1 MIYYICAKTKF
12 TQPKNI
18 AIFLDRLN
26 KENERIIKKI
36 FRFKDIIKI
45 N

>member
-12 TQPKNI
+12 TQTKNI
-18 AIFLDRLN
+18 SIFWDRLN

-36 FRFKDIIKI
+36 
-45 N
+45 